1 LNGNKLTAKEEYHI
15 PTSPIDLLSAV
26 NAALG
31 KNYYRHPKHIFNA
44 LKLMDWPRP
53 IELGS
58 WADIQQAAFDY
69 ARDKLAKKVGV

>member
-1 LNGNKLTAKEEYHI
+1 MSDHKPTPKEEYNI

-26 NAALG
+26 NAALN
-31 KNYYRHPKHIFNA
+31 KQYYRHPKHIYNA
-44 LKLMDWPRP
+44 LKLTAWPKP

-69 ARDKLAKKVGV
+69 AKDRLADRAE